1 MQYVD
6 LDLVNQNR
14 KAQCPLTTDSTLDRI
29 AHNSFK
35 AEYDEHLGT
44 SIAAHLAIA
53 TTSIF
58 ILSWLAR
65 RFEHALT
72 GGHLFASHHLSC
84 ADPFRIQNCV

>member
-1 MQYVD
+1 MQYVHV
-6 LDLVNQNR
+6 VNHKIAKLNV
-14 KAQCPLTTDSTLDRI
+14 LTTDSTLDRI
-29 AHNSFK
+29 AHNSLK
-35 AEYDEHLGT
+35 AEYEHLGT

-72 GGHLFASHHLSC
+72 GGHLFASHHLVQT
-84 ADPFRIQNCV
+84 RIQNCVS